1 MIPRVHGPR
10 GTRSKCTQTD
20 FASADSPYI
29 STCDVPIEFDGQIV
43 YIRAASVMYSLMLEL
58 GCVLVQ
64 VKTFTWQRSG
74 IQQRPRRASAC
85 RLEMGVQM
93 KSRAGFL
100 ALVAS
105 DDVLQHVTAQLTH
118 WAASAMPQVWV
129 LTESLQLVRQH

>member
-1 MIPRVHGPR
+1 M
-10 GTRSKCTQTD
+10 
-20 FASADSPYI
+20 
-29 STCDVPIEFDGQIV
+29 V